1 MINREKIKYVI
12 QEGQFTQLKHPF
24 QAVTEKWLITPGV
37 QHTMQNAGVLHAKS
51 ILLVKQRKS
60 TRKKEGPKNVL
71 SGASLV
77 QEEYTGTM
85 VSP

>member
-37 QHTMQNAGVLHAKS
+37 QHTMQNAVFCL
-51 ILLVKQRKS
+51 
-60 TRKKEGPKNVL
+60 
-71 SGASLV
+71 
-77 QEEYTGTM
+77 
-85 VSP
+85 